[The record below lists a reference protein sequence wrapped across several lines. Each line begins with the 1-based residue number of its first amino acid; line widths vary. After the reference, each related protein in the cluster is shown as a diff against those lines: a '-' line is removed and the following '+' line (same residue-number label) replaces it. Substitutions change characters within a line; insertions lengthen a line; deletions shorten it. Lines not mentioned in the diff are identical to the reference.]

1 MADTA
6 KLSSAALPVA
16 PPAAEELC
24 QAVLAAKPDLLFF
37 PGGQVDALGKPI
49 SSDPAILILDYL
61 QRWYGWLAAFRGLA
75 RDLPCVLLPSAA
87 DVFQS
92 ALWGEEGR
100 PTLDEASGGYVRPAA
115 FLQVVQRTQ
124 TSHLPDPIDPSPVRQ
139 ALPVFFTELNY
150 GRIGFAI
157 IEDEKWKSGC
167 QGIGLPLPAGER
179 PYLVPDDQIDP
190 RQLDLPG
197 LKLWGDRQLEFLD
210 KWAADWSQ
218 TDFKIAL
225 TGALLSQLATNQGP
239 ELVPV
244 GADLSSNG
252 WPQSGRKKA
261 LEVLRKAGAIQICG
275 NGGLAA
281 VVRQG
286 AESHDDAIH
295 SFAIPSVMPVS
306 GRVWKPRS
314 SGGARE
320 SGQPVWMGQHVDGL
334 RNPVT
339 VLAAEQPEPDGT
351 LPGGYAVIRLDREN
365 REASYEAW
373 RKSGATGS
381 PTWAILDGWPV
392 MVAQEN
398 NFAGP
403 PRSWLPPLQVSGV
416 ANPVVQVWN
425 VADRSLVYARR
436 LREPSFTPWVLE
448 PGRYDIRI
456 GDPDTGLWIDLKG
469 VEAAE
474 EPYREARV
482 IEF

>member
-1 MADTA
+1 M
-6 KLSSAALPVA
+6 
-16 PPAAEELC
+16 
-24 QAVLAAKPDLLFF
+24 
-37 PGGQVDALGKPI
+37 
-49 SSDPAILILDYL
+49 
-61 QRWYGWLAAFRGLA
+61 QRWYGWLASFRGLT
-75 RDLPCVLLPSAA
+75 RDLPCVVLPGPA

-92 ALWGEEGR
+92 SLWGEGGR
-100 PTLDEASGGYVRPAA
+100 PTLDEAAGGYLAA
-115 FLQVVQRTQ
+115 APFLQVVHRTQ
-124 TSHLPDPIDPSPVRQ
+124 TSHLPDPVDPAPALQ
-139 ALPVFFTELNY
+139 GLPVFFTDLNY

-157 IEDEKWKSGC
+157 LEDHKWKSGC
-167 QGIGLPLPAGER
+167 QGIGLPLPSGER
-179 PYLVPDDQIDP
+179 PYLVPDEKIDP

-197 LKLWGDRQLEFLD
+197 LKLWGDRQIDFLET
-210 KWAADWSQ
+210 WAADWTQ
-218 TDFKIAL
+218 TDMKVAL
-225 TGALLSQLATNQGP
+225 TGAGLAQLATNQGP
-239 ELVPV
+239 ELIPV

-252 WPQSGRKKA
+252 WPQSGRKRA
-261 LEVLRKAGAIQICG
+261 LEVLRKAGAVQITAD
-275 NGGLAA
+275 GGLAS

-295 SFAIPSVMPVS
+295 SFSVPSVAPIL

-339 VLAAEQPEPDGT
+339 VLAASQPRPDG
-351 LPGGYAVIRLDREN
+351 AVSAGFGLVRFDREA
-365 REASYEAW
+365 REIGCLALQEGVEPSV
-373 RKSGATGS
+373 
-381 PTWAILDGWPV
+381 PFDGWPV
-392 MVAQEN
+392 TVAQEN

-436 LREPSFTPWVLE
+436 LREPLFTPWVME